1 MLRNLLTIAALALAV
16 PAAAQDAGTPITI
29 GQSHLVSYGG
39 EQTAR
44 AINVFLPE
52 GYETGEASYPVLY
65 LIDGGIDQDF
75 LHVSGTSALNAL
87 WGRSQPA
94 IVVGITTRD
103 RRAELIGT
111 PGNAEEQEAFPTAG
125 NAAAFRAFIRDE
137 VKPLIETNYRT
148 NGTDVVLGESL
159 AGLFIVETWL
169 AEPELFNGYGA
180 VNPSLW
186 WDGQVLARSA
196 TATLADGHT
205 RGRLLVSY
213 SNEGPE
219 TQGAV
224 EMVATAAGEGVCLL
238 ATPELAHATAY
249 HILTPAV
256 LQFLLPT
263 GYDFEPEWGF
273 EIPCAQQGAA
283 E

>member
-1 MLRNLLTIAALALAV
+1 MLPVALAFAA
-16 PAAAQDAGTPITI
+16 PALAQDAGTPITI
-29 GQSHLVSYGG
+29 GQSHLVSFGG
-39 EQTAR
+39 EETAR
-44 AINVFLPE
+44 AINVFLPQ
-52 GYETGEASYPVLY
+52 GYADDEETYPVLY
-65 LIDGGIDQDF
+65 LIDGGMDQDF

-87 WGRSQPA
+87 WGRSQSA

-111 PGNAEEQEAFPTAG
+111 PGNAEERAAFPSAG

-137 VKPLIETNYRT
+137 VKPLVEANYRT
-148 NGTDVVLGESL
+148 SGMDAVIGESL

-169 AEPELFNGYGA
+169 AEPELFDSYGA

-196 TATLADGHT
+196 EATLADGKL
-205 RGRLLVSY
+205 RGGLLLSY

-219 TQGAV
+219 TQSAV
-224 EMVATAAGEGVCLL
+224 EMVAAAAGEGACLL
-238 ATPELAHATAY
+238 ATPDLTHAAAY
-249 HILTPAV
+249 HILTPTV

-273 EIPCAQQGAA
+273 EIPCEGEA
-283 E
+283 EG